1 MRNIKLILEYDGTDF
16 VGWQRQKFGRSVQSE
31 LENGLLKLIQ
41 EKVNVI
47 GAGRTDSGV
56 HARGQTANFRCE
68 SLMSVTQIKRGL
80 AALLPDDVCVL
91 IAEEVTLDFHAR
103 YSAKSRMYSYA
114 ITTQQSALLRKY
126 SWFVKYELD
135 FDLLK
140 KCAIKI
146 KESTDFKVFCRAN
159 SDVNHYMCN
168 VLKSEWSMTG
178 KYLRYEIESN
188 RFLHGMVRSLVGSM
202 VNVGRGYLELEDFYL
217 NILLKNRNKIGQA
230 APACGLVLESVQ
242 Y

>member
-16 VGWQRQKFGRSVQSE
+16 VGWQRQKFGRSVQGE
-31 LENGLLKLIQ
+31 LENALLKLIQ
-41 EKVNVI
+41 EKVNLI

-56 HARGQTANFRCE
+56 HARGQTANLRCE
-68 SLMSVTQIKRGL
+68 SLMSVTQIKKGL
-80 AALLPDDVCVL
+80 AALLPEDVCVL
-91 IAEEVTLDFHAR
+91 EVEQVPLDFHAR
-103 YSAKSRMYSYA
+103 YSAKSRMYSYT

-146 KESTDFKVFCRAN
+146 KESTDFEVSCRAN
-159 SDVNHYMCN
+159 SEVNHYTCN
-168 VLKSEWSMTG
+168 VLKSEWNVSG
-178 KYLRYEIESN
+178 KYFKYEIVAN

-202 VNVGRGYLELEDFYL
+202 VDVGRGYLKLEDFNL
-217 NILLKNRNKIGQA
+217 NFSQKNKNKIGQT
-230 APACGLVLESVQ
+230 APACGLILESVQ